1 MFCGMENLSKKER
14 TNADSGAMRG
24 DPQGDREAAASA
36 EAAAL
41 TGAAAPLAKGVTGAD
56 AQAKG
61 VTKAVEIYFNERLDW
76 LVAQL
81 HLHYMPD
88 WESRPGTML
97 LERRDPDVI
106 FDGLCTIRACEYPE
120 WLLAAEAQRT
130 GAPSIE
136 HVAEAYAEASL
147 GFQDMTGMATAHL
160 HAGKYVK
167 RVVCRSGDR
176 ERQGSSAHES

>member
-1 MFCGMENLSKKER
+1 MAGLS
-14 TNADSGAMRG
+14 
-24 DPQGDREAAASA
+24 
-36 EAAAL
+36 
-41 TGAAAPLAKGVTGAD
+41 
-56 AQAKG
+56 QAKG

-97 LERRDPDVI
+97 LERRDPDVK
-106 FDGLCTIRACEYPE
+106 FDGLCTIRACEWPE